1 MFVWSQLS
9 NETMAPHI
17 AARRSSLGHQDEED
31 ELEALQVPS
40 WSDTPPRTSTTAA
53 DDSSN
58 NNNTDDAA
66 SRRES
71 LSWTDSFVDD
81 SDYSI
86 AMTTT
91 TTSSRGVGPAAVMEK
106 RRSKDLLKMLHQA
119 QADLLVK
126 KELVG
131 QLEKSEDEYT
141 QMRTTYEG
149 RLKELEAHL
158 DEVEKQRDRAL
169 HIVPTVHATTPRR
182 RTTVPNT
189 KTGKTQED
197 MRRGYEARIKKLTSE
212 NQEWKR
218 KHAQASRT
226 LETARAKAEA
236 YVSKMRAEVDALK
249 LEKSQLSKA
258 LRMNDDRLRE
268 QERELTLL
276 RKREVAMTEAK
287 AKMDQQY
294 EQALQKRSDELA
306 SVSQQMRQLT
316 AVLRRAAADRI
327 TLSDTALDRLMQR
340 ATDRATSS
348 K

>member
-1 MFVWSQLS
+1 M
-9 NETMAPHI
+9 
-17 AARRSSLGHQDEED
+17 
-31 ELEALQVPS
+31 
-40 WSDTPPRTSTTAA
+40 

-58 NNNTDDAA
+58 HNNTNDAG

-86 AMTTT
+86 ALTTT
-91 TTSSRGVGPAAVMEK
+91 TTSSRGVRPAAAMEK
-106 RRSKDLLKMLHQA
+106 RRSRDLLKMLHQA

-141 QMRTTYEG
+141 QMRTTYED

-169 HIVPTVHATTPRR
+169 HVVPTAHATTPRR
-182 RTTVPNT
+182 RTAAPNT
-189 KTGKTQED
+189 KANKTQED

-218 KHAQASRT
+218 KHAQANKT
-226 LETARAKAEA
+226 LETARAKAET
-236 YVSKMRAEVDALK
+236 YISKMRAETDTLK
-249 LEKSQLSKA
+249 LEKKQLSKA
-258 LRMNDDRLRE
+258 LRMSDDRLRE

-276 RKREVAMTEAK
+276 RKRETAAAEARL
-287 AKMDQQY
+287 KMEQQY
-294 EQALQKRSDELA
+294 EQTLQKRSDELA
-306 SVSQQMRQLT
+306 SVSQHMRQLT
-316 AVLRRAAADRI
+316 AVLRRAAADGI

-340 ATDRATSS
+340 ATDRASS